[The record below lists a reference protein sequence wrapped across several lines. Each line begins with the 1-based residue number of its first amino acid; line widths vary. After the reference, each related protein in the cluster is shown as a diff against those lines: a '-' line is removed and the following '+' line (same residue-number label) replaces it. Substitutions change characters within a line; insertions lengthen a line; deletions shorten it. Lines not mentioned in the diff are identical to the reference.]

1 MVVGLLKTFE
11 WLTWITALISSREP
25 RNVTRWRDG
34 PDTETRRLLRYRSRL
49 NLSTVKF
56 TLDKESEWVAVP
68 TKKAEPWRGEGVRVL
83 RTGGEGE
90 GGDGEC
96 DQQEDHWQQQ
106 QITSQI
112 ILLSSKTFSFNP
124 NDNKM
129 KFTRSLHFAP

>member
-1 MVVGLLKTFE
+1 MGQTFE
-11 WLTWITALISSREP
+11 WLTWITASISSREP

-56 TLDKESEWVAVP
+56 TLDKESEWAAVP

-112 ILLSSKTFSFNP
+112 RFSC
-124 NDNKM
+124 
-129 KFTRSLHFAP
+129 